1 MIQIILYM
9 NTNYLELKVENVTK
23 KYSNDYIFKN
33 LNLLITNSNINLV
46 VGYNGRGKST
56 LLKII
61 LNLITFKGKIDKNF
75 NKISYCPD
83 KIRLPELIRVKEFL
97 DLINL
102 KKDKAY
108 SLTEKFNVDLTK
120 RVGQLSKGMRQKI
133 MLIQCLSKDAD
144 AYLFDEPLNGLDE
157 HSIKIFK
164 EEISNLFLENKIIII
179 VTHLISVFSNLPINI
194 INLDVYND

>member
-1 MIQIILYM
+1 MIQNILYM

-75 NKISYCPD
+75 NKIAYCPD

-108 SLTEKFNVDLTK
+108 FLTEKFNIDLTK

-164 EEISNLFLENKIIII
+164 DEISNLFLENKMIII

>member
-1 MIQIILYM
+1 MPL
-9 NTNYLELKVENVTK
+9 
-23 KYSNDYIFKN
+23 
-33 LNLLITNSNINLV
+33 
-46 VGYNGRGKST
+46 
-56 LLKII
+56 
-61 LNLITFKGKIDKNF
+61 
-75 NKISYCPD
+75 
-83 KIRLPELIRVKEFL
+83 RVSRKEFL

-164 EEISNLFLENKIIII
+164 DEISNLFLENKMIII
-179 VTHLISVFSNLPINI
+179 VTHLISAFSNLPINI